1 MTTRDEAIQTAAKA
15 FAQGVRLLYEGTPRE
30 AAERAYNPGGPP
42 VEELEARIRAHRAG
56 STGQATDPKAGA
68 A

>member
-1 MTTRDEAIQTAAKA
+1 MTTRDEAVQTAAKA
-15 FAQGVRLLYEGTPRE
+15 LAQGVRLIYEGTPRE
-30 AAERAYNPGGPP
+30 AAERAYTPGGPP

-56 STGQATDPKAGA
+56 RTAVARESKAGA